1 MCKFSEQFE
10 VFKQFKIKS
19 VFFDNRDAEKLK
31 IKLGLKSGAIKE
43 VELSDITQTELK
55 EALSQAYKLLGE

>member
-1 MCKFSEQFE
+1 MCKFSKQFE

-19 VFFDNRDAEKLK
+19 VFFDNRDVKKVK
-31 IKLGLKSGAIKE
+31 IKLGLNSGIIKE
-43 VELSDITQTELK
+43 VELSDINQVELK